1 VFFIV
6 FFPPIAVIMIMDL
19 RRFRPMARQTPHR
32 KCKQCK
38 TSFVPDPR
46 CVKRQHYC
54 SQPECRK
61 ASKVASQQRWLDKP
75 ANRDYF
81 KDSTHVE
88 RVRAWRQAHPGYW
101 RRKSAETPHALQAL
115 QEDSAPKPSQNQA
128 LAASFTPDALQDDL
142 FRQPTVLVGLIA
154 HLTGLALQDD
164 IVSTTRRLQQLG
176 RDILSG
182 SPPHQGDRP
191 DAQMP
196 HFAGP
201 TPARAQPIQL
211 GGSALGP

>member
-1 VFFIV
+1 VFFSV
-6 FFPPIAVIMIMDL
+6 FFPPGAVIVIMDL

-32 KCKQCK
+32 QCK
-38 TSFVPDPR
+38 HCKTYFVPDPR
-46 CVKRQHYC
+46 CVKRQRYC
-54 SQPECRK
+54 AQPECRK

-75 ANRDYF
+75 ANHNYF

-101 RRKSAETPHALQAL
+101 RRNSAETPHALQ
-115 QEDSAPKPSQNQA
+115 EDSAPQPSQHQA
-128 LAASFTPDALQDDL
+128 LDASFTPDALQDEL
-142 FRQPTVLVGLIA
+142 FMQPAVVVGLIA

-191 DAQMP
+191 DAQIP
-196 HFAGP
+196 HFAGQ

-211 GGSALGP
+211 GRSALGA

>member
-1 VFFIV
+1 MV
-6 FFPPIAVIMIMDL
+6 
-19 RRFRPMARQTPHR
+19 RQTPHR
-32 KCKQCK
+32 QCKQCQ
-38 TSFVPDPR
+38 TYFVPDPR

-61 ASKVASQQRWLDKP
+61 ASKVASQQRWLAKP

-101 RRKSAETPHALQAL
+101 RRKSAETPHALQ
-115 QEDSAPKPSQNQA
+115 EDSAPQPSQNQA
-128 LAASFTPDALQDDL
+128 LDASVKPDALQDDL
-142 FRQPTVLVGLIA
+142 FMQPTVLVGLIA

-182 SPPHQGDRP
+182 SPPHQGDSP

-196 HFAGP
+196 HFAGQ
-201 TPARAQPIQL
+201 TPVRAQPIQL
-211 GGSALGP
+211 GGSALGA

>member
-1 VFFIV
+1 VVFFSV

-32 KCKQCK
+32 QCKQCK
-38 TSFVPDPR
+38 TYFVPDPR
-46 CVKRQHYC
+46 CVKRQRYC

-61 ASKVASQQRWLDKP
+61 ASKVASQQRWLDQT
-75 ANRDYF
+75 ANRNYF

-101 RRKSAETPHALQAL
+101 RRKRAETPHALQ
-115 QEDSAPKPSQNQA
+115 EDSAPQPSQNQS
-128 LAASFTPDALQDDL
+128 LDASFTPDALQDEL
-142 FRQPTVLVGLIA
+142 FMQPTVLVGLIA

-164 IVSTTRRLQQLG
+164 IVITTRRLQQLG

-182 SPPHQGDRP
+182 SPPQQGDRP

-196 HFAGP
+196 HLAGQ
-201 TPARAQPIQL
+201 TPARAQPMQL
-211 GGSALGP
+211 GGSAPGA

>member
-6 FFPPIAVIMIMDL
+6 FFPPITVVMIMDL
-19 RRFRPMARQTPHR
+19 RRCRPMVRQTPHR
-32 KCKQCK
+32 KCKQCQ
-38 TSFVPDPR
+38 TYFVPDPR
-46 CVKRQHYC
+46 CGKRQHYC
-54 SQPECRK
+54 SQPECRQ
-61 ASKVASQQRWLDKP
+61 ASKVASQPRWLDKP
-75 ANRDYF
+75 ANRNYF

-101 RRKSAETPHALQAL
+101 RRKSAETPHALQ
-115 QEDSAPKPSQNQA
+115 EDSAPQPSQNQA
-128 LAASFTPDALQDDL
+128 LDASVTPEALQDDL
-142 FRQPTVLVGLIA
+142 FMQPTVLVGLIA

-182 SPPHQGDRP
+182 SPPHQGDSP

-196 HFAGP
+196 HFAGQ

-211 GGSALGP
+211 GGSALGA